1 MEPEEREVVEAK
13 ADRAMRR
20 GELSTALELFQ
31 QLLTAFPGDVGL
43 QRKLS
48 GLKENLQP
56 MELVS
61 AKSRFV
67 PEPPSTKSAAP
78 LDEAEALAAKGDYA
92 GAIARYRKAL
102 SEKPDSELLKE
113 RLAELFRLVQAQAP
127 RRAAPPAPKTP
138 EGVLSEWLDR
148 ISSRRKS

>member
-1 MEPEEREVVEAK
+1 MEPEEREAVEAK

-61 AKSRFV
+61 AKS
-67 PEPPSTKSAAP
+67 
-78 LDEAEALAAKGDYA
+78 DYP

>member
-1 MEPEEREVVEAK
+1 VTRDERDALEAK

-20 GELSTALELFQ
+20 GELSTALEFFQ
-31 QLLTAFPGDVGL
+31 ALLTAFPEDAAL
-43 QRKLS
+43 AQKLAQ
-48 GLKENLQP
+48 LKENLQP

-67 PEPPSTKSAAP
+67 PEAPAKSPAP
-78 LDEAEALAAKGDYA
+78 LDEAEALAARGDYA

-102 SEKPDSELLKE
+102 ADKPDSELLKD

-127 RRAAPPAPKTP
+127 RRPVPALEQKNP
-138 EGVLSEWLDR
+138 ELVLGEWLDR
-148 ISSRRKS
+148 ISVRRK